1 MDDLQRQQNLML
13 YQILLQSFLEMI
25 DLCFTI
31 LTIVSHSSMWFYEN
45 NCIRQQ
51 PVDREGL
58 RGEFL
63 ECLINRNDVICVN
76 HLRVDIRS
84 FRILCCLLRNEG
96 KLKEDGLVC
105 IEEQVAIFLH
115 IIAHH
120 SKNRVIKLLFKRSG
134 KTVSRYFNLVL
145 NAILRL
151 HEILL
156 KALEPVLEDCLDE
169 RWKLFKVLFVKI
181 YFEIL
186 SMLCSFP

>member
-1 MDDLQRQQNLML
+1 
-13 YQILLQSFLEMI
+13 MI
-25 DLCFTI
+25 
-31 LTIVSHSSMWFYEN
+31 IV
-45 NCIRQQ
+45 
-51 PVDREGL
+51 
-58 RGEFL
+58 
-63 ECLINRNDVICVN
+63 INRNCLFNVITLKN
-76 HLRVDIRS
+76 HKDLWEKCEDI
-84 FRILCCLLRNEG
+84 LG
-96 KLKEDGLVC
+96 K
-105 IEEQVAIFLH
+105 
-115 IIAHH
+115 
-120 SKNRVIKLLFKRSG
+120 